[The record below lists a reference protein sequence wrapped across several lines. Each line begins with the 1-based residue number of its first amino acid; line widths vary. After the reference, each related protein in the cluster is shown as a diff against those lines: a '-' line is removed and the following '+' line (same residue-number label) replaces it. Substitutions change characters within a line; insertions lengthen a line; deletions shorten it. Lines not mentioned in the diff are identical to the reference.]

1 MPANQA
7 TANQQTNHMNWLHTT
22 SQPILAYT
30 LSLPTRNPHL
40 SFSCR
45 ISPLHVLF
53 AKRSKAPVRF
63 DGWCPCRNRIW
74 HLLVVRSMAPVL
86 EATRQPRCE
95 ATGAV
100 TKKNKPWSACHGNSA
115 HKTRNLLVITW
126 SSTYF
131 PCRRCE
137 QRACGPAN
145 CNVTSMVASG
155 GAKYHHQCVPS
166 RCRAWSKCTFFETGG
181 VWSST
186 RTSSSITSFDSCS
199 LKPPAKRNALR
210 FPSRSSIWNMSN
222 AAMHSVWLLAPQR

>member
-1 MPANQA
+1 M
-7 TANQQTNHMNWLHTT
+7 
-22 SQPILAYT
+22 SD
-30 LSLPTRNPHL
+30 LPNGQRQ
-40 SFSCR
+40 
-45 ISPLHVLF
+45 
-53 AKRSKAPVRF
+53 SKAPVRF

-131 PCRRCE
+131 PCKRCE
-137 QRACGPAN
+137 QSCGPVN
-145 CNVTSMVASG
+145 CKVTSMVASG